1 MPNKKAARKAIRQSQ
16 KNRARNL
23 RVERDVHSAI
33 KASRESIVA
42 GKEDRE
48 QRVFH
53 AIKKLDRGVAKGI
66 IKKIPQ
72 RAKNP
77 AWSKVFTKARR
88 FNLYYTLTRQRPQ
101 ARL

>member
-23 RVERDVHSAI
+23 RVERDVREAV
-33 KASRESIVA
+33 KTSRESIIA

-48 QRVFH
+48 QRVLD

-66 IKKIPQ
+66 IKKNTAA
-72 RAKNP
+72 RKKSRLVKSLRNGAK
-77 AWSKVFTKARR
+77 A
-88 FNLYYTLTRQRPQ
+88 
-101 ARL
+101 

>member
-23 RVERDVHSAI
+23 RVERDVRDAV
-33 KASRESIVA
+33 KTSRESIVA

-48 QRVFH
+48 QRVLD

-66 IKKIPQ
+66 IKKNTAA
-72 RAKNP
+72 RKKSRLVKSLRKGAK
-77 AWSKVFTKARR
+77 A
-88 FNLYYTLTRQRPQ
+88 
-101 ARL
+101 

>member
-66 IKKIPQ
+66 IKKNTAA
-72 RAKNP
+72 RKKSRLVKSLHKSAK
-77 AWSKVFTKARR
+77 V
-88 FNLYYTLTRQRPQ
+88 
-101 ARL
+101 